1 MNTFLNLN
9 LKWIIRD
16 RILQA
21 LAAVSLFLIML
32 VPAISAFSMRQT
44 QELAV
49 TLSLSFVSFTLLI
62 FALSLGSTIVW
73 RDIER
78 RYTYAVLSLP
88 LDRGGYIV
96 AKFCAVAL
104 FLITAAII
112 IGCCSFIAIFISSF
126 KFPSQI
132 PVQWGMIAVAI
143 FMDTLK
149 YMLLAAIAI
158 LVTTISTSF
167 FMPFFTTISIFMAGS
182 ASQEVFEFV
191 TSEAGTKLGG
201 GVRLATRV
209 VYYIIPIFSA
219 FNFKLQA
226 VYPIPFDTKQI
237 SYAVIY
243 FLVYTAL
250 TLSAAVWIFSRRE
263 LT

>member
-1 MNTFLNLN
+1 LNTFLFLN
-9 LKWIIRD
+9 IRWIIRD

-32 VPAISAFSMRQT
+32 VPAISFFSMRQT

-49 TLSLSFVSFTLLI
+49 TLSLSFVSFILLI

-78 RYTYAVLSLP
+78 RYTFAVLSLP
-88 LDRGGYIV
+88 LDRASYIV

-104 FLITAAII
+104 FLLVAALF
-112 IGCCSFIAIFISSF
+112 IGSCAFIAIFLSSI
-126 KFPSQI
+126 KYPSSV
-132 PVQWGMIAVAI
+132 PVQWGMVVLTI

-149 YMLLAAIAI
+149 YILLTAIAI

-167 FMPFFTTISIFMAGS
+167 FMPFFTTISIYMAGS

-191 TSEAGTKLGG
+191 TSEAGKKLGSF
-201 GVRLATRV
+201 VRFATKC
-209 VYYIIPIFSA
+209 VYYIIPNFSA

-226 VYPIPFDTKQI
+226 VYPIPFDPAQI
-237 SYAVIY
+237 SFVIIY